1 MPKPNQITPVK
12 RMDLGGKRTWGMK
25 VREKIDSS
33 KHINTLEQIADG
45 TLEGTQVQ
53 LNAIRMLLDRTVPTI
68 APVKREEAGGLNAK
82 SITNDKLFAII
93 EGKASRVED
102 E

>member
-1 MPKPNQITPVK
+1 MPKRLQVNGHQP
-12 RMDLGGKRTWGMK
+12 WGAK
-25 VREKIDSS
+25 VRDRIDSAL
-33 KHINTLEQIADG
+33 HINTLQRIASG
-45 TLEGTQVQ
+45 EEEGTQVQ